1 MHAMVNYI
9 LFMAL
14 VMLPLFQLFPSP
26 NMGYARKLT
35 TKNEIFSVDLIR
47 RNSSKITLRAG
58 DQGRF
63 SLGSIS
69 HHHQITLSSKF
80 YDKTTVQTVV
90 IPDGGAFDM
99 KISIGTP
106 PVEFTAIADTGSDLI
121 WVQCSPCQRCIGQQ
135 PHLFDPTQSSTDN
148 IIACTSQFCDANQL
162 GLLQAGCSQNDN
174 SCMYTYG
181 YVGGTQTRGVLSR
194 DTVTFPPTSI
204 SDVVFG
210 CGYNQEGTLGNGDGL
225 VGLGGGPLSLVSQLG
240 PNINYKFSYCL
251 TPESSGVTSK
261 LNFGID
267 VTGPGVISTPFDNQN
282 TPAKHYYVSLD
293 SISIG
298 DTSVPVTN
306 TISVDS
312 GTTLTYLP
320 SDVYEGIKNAVEAS
334 IGLTP
339 VNGPNPIY
347 PNQKF
352 DPCYETDSLDGL
364 NFPGMVF
371 HFSGGDVM
379 LKAENSFITG
389 DGLACFTM
397 VPTDSPTFIFGNIAQ
412 TNFHIGYDLQAQ
424 QVSFAPADCTQF

>member
-1 MHAMVNYI
+1 MVN
-9 LFMAL
+9 
-14 VMLPLFQLFPSP
+14 
-26 NMGYARKLT
+26 ARKLT
-35 TKNEIFSVDLIR
+35 TKNEKFSVDLIR
-47 RNSSKITLRAG
+47 RNSSKITLRGG
-58 DQGRF
+58 DQGRL

-80 YDKTTVQTVV
+80 YDLKTILDNNPRDGGVFYDKTTVQSVV
-90 IPDGGAFDM
+90 IPDGGEFDM

-121 WVQCSPCQRCIGQQ
+121 WVQCSPCQRCIGEQ

-148 IIACTSQFCDANQL
+148 IIACTSQLCDANQF
-162 GLLQAGCSQNDN
+162 GLSQAGCSQNDN
-174 SCMYTYG
+174 SCIYAYG
-181 YVGGTQTRGVLSR
+181 YGDGTQTTGVLST
-194 DTVTFPPTSI
+194 DTVTFPTTSI

-210 CGYNQEGTLGNGDGL
+210 CGYIQEGSLDPNGDGL

-251 TPESSGVTSK
+251 TPEDSGVTSK

-267 VTGPGVISTPFDNQN
+267 VTGPGVISTPFAEQD
-282 TPAKHYYVSLD
+282 TPPTLYTVSLD

-306 TISVDS
+306 TIIVDS
-312 GTTLTYLP
+312 GTRFTMLP
-320 SDVYEGIKNAVEAS
+320 SDIYEEIKNAVEAS
-334 IGLTP
+334 IELAP
-339 VNGPNPIY
+339 VNG

-379 LKAENSFITG
+379 LKAENSFIAG
-389 DGLACFTM
+389 DGLACFAM
-397 VPTDSPTFIFGNIAQ
+397 IPTDSPTFIFGNIAQ